1 MTMHRPAHHVSGQG
15 DPATVIVG
23 RAIHP
28 GKERAFDAWA
38 HQIDVAARRFPGHLG
53 NVRLRD
59 PRGIDYLIYRFD
71 SPAHLRAW
79 EASEERRKLIERGNE
94 ISDENRNTAI
104 GMDAWFAISGQSV
117 SPKWKT
123 FLVTWVAVYPIL
135 LLIAYALAALFPGLA
150 RPLQLAIT
158 SALLTASLTWVVM
171 PRLTKLLRPWL
182 LKGQSVETRR

>member
-1 MTMHRPAHHVSGQG
+1 MHRPADHGSNQG

-23 RAIHP
+23 RTIHP
-28 GKERAFDAWA
+28 GKEQAFDAWA
-38 HQIDVAARRFPGHLG
+38 RQIDLAARRFPGHLG

-59 PRGIDYLIYRFD
+59 PRGIDYLIYRFA
-71 SPAHLRAW
+71 STAHLRAW
-79 EASEERRKLIERGNE
+79 EASDERRKLIEQGNE
-94 ISDENRNTAI
+94 ISDEHRNTAI

-135 LLIAYALAALFPGLA
+135 LLIAYALAALFPRLA

-158 SALLTASLTWVVM
+158 SALLTASLTWLVM